1 MESDQPPAEASD
13 DPKPSSTTTTTVEEQ
28 PQTTTQAPRS
38 YECNFCKRG
47 FTNAQA
53 LGGHMNIHRKDKGK
67 FKHSS
72 PSSTTP
78 PHAAAESPSPTRPR
92 LSATT
97 TTTTTN
103 PFSISHQGNWFSNP
117 QLQADEKKQPLPL
130 FGHNDAEVLRNIHQ
144 PVNPPSPDREVDL
157 ELRLGHVEPP
167 SESSSENK
175 ATTTRKFF

>member
-1 MESDQPPAEASD
+1 MESDQPPAETSD
-13 DPKPSSTTTTTVEEQ
+13 DPKPPSTITTPEEQ
-28 PQTTTQAPRS
+28 QQTTTHTTRS

-72 PSSTTP
+72 SSTTP
-78 PHAAAESPSPTRPR
+78 SNVVVESPSPTRPR
-92 LSATT
+92 LSA
-97 TTTTTN
+97 TTTTN
-103 PFSISHQGNWFSNP
+103 PFSISHQGNWFSTP
-117 QLQADEKKQPLPL
+117 QDEKKPLPL
-130 FGHNDAEVLRNIHQ
+130 FGHNDAELPRNIPQ
-144 PVNPPSPDREVDL
+144 PENPPSPEREVDL

-175 ATTTRKFF
+175 TTTTRKFF